1 MDGKELD
8 AQERILQATGQL
20 LLEVDDVER
29 ITMRQIAEKAGV
41 SLGSINYY
49 FRSKENLFNEAVLQL
64 VGDVAASWYQP
75 LEHQDVEPEE
85 RLRSLFK
92 ETASIMIKHMKLS
105 RISISHAL
113 LQGDMEVQQLLQPL
127 LHEIFGGS
135 RSEMQLRLLSF
146 QLVVPFQV
154 ALLRTETLG
163 RYLGADLTNQK
174 QRETIIDAML
184 DNILNRTTSA

>member
-1 MDGKELD
+1 MDDKELS
-8 AQERILQATGQL
+8 AQERILQAAGQL
-20 LLEVDDVER
+20 LLETEDVER

-85 RLRSLFK
+85 RLRSLFQ
-92 ETASIMIKHMKLS
+92 ETAGIMIKYLKLS
-105 RISISHAL
+105 RISVSHAL

-127 LHEIFGGS
+127 LREIFGGS

-154 ALLRTETLG
+154 ALLRTEALG
-163 RYLGADLTNQK
+163 RYLGADLTNQR
-174 QRETIIDAML
+174 QRETIIDAMINNML
-184 DNILNRTTSA
+184 KPASTN